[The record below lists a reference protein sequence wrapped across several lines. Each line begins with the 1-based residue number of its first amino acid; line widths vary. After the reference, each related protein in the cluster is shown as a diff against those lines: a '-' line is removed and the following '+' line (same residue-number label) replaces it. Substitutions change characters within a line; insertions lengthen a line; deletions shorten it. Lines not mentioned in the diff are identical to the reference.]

1 MTQKTNEV
9 TMVLDG
15 QPVVFVRKDSIPP
28 SSPVIGEKRIIVA
41 DKGWVF
47 VGDCEDHDD
56 GSVTIRN
63 ARNIRRWGTTS
74 GLGQLVT
81 GPTADTKHDDAKTV
95 RCTPIITF
103 AVVSGW

>member
-28 SSPVIGEKRIIVA
+28 SSPVMGDKRIIVA
-41 DKGWVF
+41 DRGWVF
-47 VGDCEDHDD
+47 VGSCEDHPD
-56 GSVTIRN
+56 GSVTIRG
-63 ARNIRRWGTTS
+63 AKTIRRWGTTR
-74 GLGQLVT
+74 GVAELAN
-81 GPTADTKHDDAKTV
+81 GPTTKTV
-95 RCTPIITF
+95 IDDGGTIRCTPIVSI